1 MERMPTHGVDGWELV
16 AYERDDDG
24 VEELTYERAGKR
36 FVVLRNERTKGPRSY
51 LVVPPPRGLM
61 KRFNEAAR
69 GFVDALGGKDRAR
82 RLLYGPGA
90 E

>member
-1 MERMPTHGVDGWELV
+1 
-16 AYERDDDG
+16 
-24 VEELTYERAGKR
+24 
-36 FVVLRNERTKGPRSY
+36 
-51 LVVPPPRGLM
+51 M